1 MKKLLTIL
9 AIFAMG
15 QQASASAPVSG
26 ASKAEPVK
34 IESVKIESA
43 KDYIFKKVIN
53 VPVNA
58 VNSVVS
64 TVESAI
70 SKNPKMSILVIA
82 AITLLAEQVVMYAYD
97 ALENSDNDEDLDIA

>member
-9 AIFAMG
+9 AVFAVG
-15 QQASASAPVSG
+15 QQALAALPVSG

-34 IESVKIESA
+34 VESSKAEPKVGMFTKMVDMPVK
-43 KDYIFKKVIN
+43 
-53 VPVNA
+53 A
-58 VNSVVS
+58 VSSVVS

-70 SKNPKMSILVIA
+70 SKNPKMAILVIA
-82 AITLLAEQVVMYAYD
+82 AVTLLAEQVVIYAYD